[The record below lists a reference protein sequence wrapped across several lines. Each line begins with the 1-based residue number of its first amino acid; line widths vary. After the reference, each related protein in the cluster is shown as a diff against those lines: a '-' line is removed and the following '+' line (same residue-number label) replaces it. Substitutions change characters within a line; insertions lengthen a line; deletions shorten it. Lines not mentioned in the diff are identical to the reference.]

1 MEGHYSI
8 GDAMTYEEMV
18 KSKKG
23 EKRCE
28 LYNPFENSLEK
39 NPYLFEDTPVGVR
52 RFAVLN
58 IVGKKFEQKH
68 EKCDCMIKV
77 KVSTVSCEQAYR
89 ISESIQ
95 EKEGKYALYVVEM
108 FKFVCLPPP
117 VAGEEEGGD
126 FEIDDI
132 INNSIRMEYLLLD
145 DLSNEFSERKN
156 AMMSELERHNE
167 ISKKIANGELEEKDS
182 ESAPLFP
189 EEVKERENTEISE
202 ISESMEPDVQL
213 CSDKYV
219 VLATLKI
226 TKDEKM
232 KDSVILKI
240 CGTFDDESKANS
252 HMKELKKDMKYK
264 IFDVSV
270 CDMYAWLELP
280 PPYELIEN
288 VYFDSEKLT
297 EALGVRKKV
306 INVDQTGLQCPEL
319 E

>member
-1 MEGHYSI
+1 
-8 GDAMTYEEMV
+8 
-18 KSKKG
+18 
-23 EKRCE
+23 
-28 LYNPFENSLEK
+28 
-39 NPYLFEDTPVGVR
+39 
-52 RFAVLN
+52 
-58 IVGKKFEQKH
+58 
-68 EKCDCMIKV
+68 
-77 KVSTVSCEQAYR
+77 
-89 ISESIQ
+89 
-95 EKEGKYALYVVEM
+95 
-108 FKFVCLPPP
+108 
-117 VAGEEEGGD
+117 
-126 FEIDDI
+126 
-132 INNSIRMEYLLLD
+132 
-145 DLSNEFSERKN
+145 
-156 AMMSELERHNE
+156 LERHNE